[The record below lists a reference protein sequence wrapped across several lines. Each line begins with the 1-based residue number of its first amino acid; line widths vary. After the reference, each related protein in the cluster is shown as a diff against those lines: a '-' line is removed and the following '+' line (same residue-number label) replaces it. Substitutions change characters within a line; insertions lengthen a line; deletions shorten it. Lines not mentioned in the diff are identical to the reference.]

1 MRVAR
6 EFFERSILFVVKN
19 DQARGLGGFGLAP
32 RDETLNLLARQ
43 VSIPLSEPSF
53 FHDTVRSRRSFS
65 GLPPEDR
72 WAGHLMGR
80 IGRFQSGEIA
90 LLPLLAH
97 RETIALLFGDN
108 PETGRPVAGLDALE
122 VFVHQAGV
130 SLENV
135 FLQRK
140 LQSLQGSDPSG

>member
-1 MRVAR
+1 
-6 EFFERSILFVVKN
+6 
-19 DQARGLGGFGLAP
+19 
-32 RDETLNLLARQ
+32 
-43 VSIPLSEPSF
+43 
-53 FHDTVRSRRSFS
+53 
-65 GLPPEDR
+65 
-72 WAGHLMGR
+72 MGR

-97 RETIALLFGDN
+97 RQTIALLFGDN

-122 VFVHQAGV
+122 VFVHQAGL

-140 LQSLQGSDPSG
+140 LQSLQGGDPSG